1 MKTIN
6 FGLPQITFSFGGK
19 CLDFHILMSRLMT
32 TLALVGTGGA
42 LAHLIPVSYVAT
54 IDIVVAVYNALVPS
68 VLTPAGL
75 TRDIIPTTNDTTA
88 NDIKPKPSDIK
99 PKLAV
104 QDTPSLEEPA
114 PTPEPSN
121 TKKDFTW

>member
-88 NDIKPKPSDIK
+88 NDIKPK
-99 PKLAV
+99 LAV